1 MEFCQESQ
9 TEKFE
14 IVHLV
19 FLTGQY
25 LEVKIQT
32 KGRFQ
37 KHPEGER
44 SPLFLGGGY
53 RPFHGV
59 VMLLGPS
66 AVRYDVR
73 HNAFFKRYKILE
85 EILS

>member
-44 SPLFLGGGY
+44 SPLFLGG
-53 RPFHGV
+53 RCSPFQGV
-59 VMLLGPS
+59 VMFLGPS
-66 AVRYDVR
+66 AGRYDVR
-73 HNAFFKRYKILE
+73 YNAFFKRY
-85 EILS
+85 EILKRKS

>member
-37 KHPEGER
+37 KHPEGEI
-44 SPLFLGGGY
+44 SPLFLGGKIQTISGGC
-53 RPFHGV
+53 HGF
-59 VMLLGPS
+59 G
-66 AVRYDVR
+66 
-73 HNAFFKRYKILE
+73 AFGRKI
-85 EILS
+85 